1 MLTHRLSNR
10 SNLYSDRCSFAVHCW
25 GNKFG
30 DLVAAVCANARTDRY
45 VWIDIFAVRQWPGNV
60 ADIVAARSVISK
72 IDGAVIVVMPPM
84 PFRYLTYEMIYSSF
98 LPSFNFSSSN
108 MHDAFLVYQTPAHGP
123 WSLLK
128 MLIHFPVFYSYKVSL
143 RNAQKDMNCK
153 ELRRSRKHLW

>member
-10 SNLYSDRCSFAVHCW
+10 SYLYSDRCSFAVHCW

-98 LPSFNFSSSN
+98 LLSFLQF
-108 MHDAFLVYQTPAHGP
+108 FI
-123 WSLLK
+123 K
-128 MLIHFPVFYSYKVSL
+128 
-143 RNAQKDMNCK
+143 
-153 ELRRSRKHLW
+153 

>member
-1 MLTHRLSNR
+1 MFTHRLSNR
-10 SNLYSDRCSFAVHCW
+10 SYLYSDRCSFAVHCW

-72 IDGAVIVVMPPM
+72 IEGAVIVVMPPM

-98 LPSFNFSSSN
+98 LLSFLPFFLPSFNFSSSN
-108 MHDAFLVYQTPAHGP
+108 MHDAFLVYQTPP
-123 WSLLK
+123 TWTL
-128 MLIHFPVFYSYKVSL
+128 VFT
-143 RNAQKDMNCK
+143 
-153 ELRRSRKHLW
+153 